1 MPSQQLYAA
10 HVPIYSKNMAKGPYH
25 GQNTDGLM
33 DNFSKAASNMRGTLF
48 YAAADAAGEL
58 ESRIYGIVHILV
70 WAIGLIL
77 SAVVGFGAH
86 GTLAPPNATEPVL
99 TNYTVAS
106 TSEMDVVGASG
117 FVMTL
122 LGVSATL
129 FVGGC
134 VLKNEIRTMP
144 WILYLIFFCTLY
156 GLMAMVALLS
166 VAGANPDHWY
176 FWISLF
182 TVIFLA
188 FGNTILYSVASAM
201 KIPMHTRAVLYS
213 LVSALSVLTAIF
225 VFAYSEPWTV
235 HAHEFGTP
243 MGGFTDSQKFLALGL
258 AIAWPLISVL
268 VFVLRSFY
276 RIEVHHVS
284 GSVNAGTGAAKKA
297 LTFVSN
303 FDQQPMTRAIIL
315 ILVLAAFSASTYLQS
330 ILEQG
335 DNSLAFLYA
344 RFTMLVNFLVLV
356 MTFTGYSADVEEAP
370 RALAGADASLD
381 EVTVTDGAPL
391 AYKEI
396 KA

>member
-10 HVPIYSKNMAKGPYH
+10 HVPIYSKDMAKGPYN
-25 GQNTDGLM
+25 GQATDGKM
-33 DNFSKAASNMRGTLF
+33 MKNFATAASNMRGTLF
-48 YAAADAAGEL
+48 YAAAGTAGEL

-77 SAVVGFGAH
+77 SAVVAFAAH
-86 GTLAPPNATEPVL
+86 GTLVDVVD
-99 TNYTVAS
+99 TNGTTPYVYNS
-106 TSEMDVVGASG
+106 TSEMDVVGVSG
-117 FVMTL
+117 FVTTL
-122 LGVSATL
+122 LGVCATL

-166 VAGANPDHWY
+166 VAGANADHWY

-188 FGNTILYSVASAM
+188 FGNTILYSVVSAM
-201 KIPMHTRAVLYS
+201 KVPMHVRAVLYS

-225 VFAYSEPWTV
+225 VWAYSEDWTV

-243 MGGFTDSQKFLALGL
+243 MGGFSDSQKFLALGL
-258 AIAWPLISVL
+258 AIAWPIISVL
-268 VFVLRSFY
+268 VFLLRSFY

-284 GSVNAGTGAAKKA
+284 GSINAGTGAAKKA

-303 FDQQPMTRAIIL
+303 FDQQPMTRSLIL
-315 ILVLAAFSASTYLQS
+315 ILVLAAFATSTYLQS
-330 ILEQG
+330 ILEG
-335 DNSLAFLYA
+335 GNSLAFLYA

-356 MTFTGYSADVEEAP
+356 MTFTGYSADVEEAEG
-370 RALAGADASLD
+370 ALAAADSSLD
-381 EVTVTDGAPL
+381 EVRVADGGAPL
-391 AYKEI
+391 YEKM
-396 KA
+396 

>member
-10 HVPIYSKNMAKGPYH
+10 HVPIYSKDMGKPQATN
-25 GQNTDGLM
+25 GLM
-33 DNFSKAASNMRGTLF
+33 DNFKKAAANTRGTLF
-48 YAAADAAGEL
+48 YSAADAAGEL
-58 ESRIYGIVHILV
+58 ESRIYGIVHIAV
-70 WAIGLIL
+70 WAVGLIL
-77 SAVVGFGAH
+77 SAVVAFGAH
-86 GTLAPPNATEPVL
+86 GTLAIPAEHNLV
-99 TNYTVAS
+99 NYTTNS
-106 TSEMDVVGASG
+106 TSEMDVVGVSG
-117 FVMTL
+117 FVTTL
-122 LGVSATL
+122 LGVCATL

-166 VAGANPDHWY
+166 VAGANADHWY
-176 FWISLF
+176 FWIALF

-225 VFAYSEPWTV
+225 VFAYSEPWSV

-258 AIAWPLISVL
+258 AIAWPLISVF

-335 DNSLAFLYA
+335 NNSLAFLYA

-356 MTFTGYSADVEEAP
+356 MTFTGYAADVEEAP

-381 EVTVTDGAPL
+381 EVRVTDGTPL
-391 AYKEI
+391 YEKM
-396 KA
+396 

>member
-10 HVPIYSKNMAKGPYH
+10 HVPIYSKDMAQGPYQ
-25 GQNTDGLM
+25 GQKTDTAM
-33 DNFSKAASNMRGTLF
+33 MNNFGKAVKNERNTLF
-48 YAAADAAGEL
+48 YAAAGTAGKVEA
-58 ESRIYGIVHILV
+58 RIYGLIHIIV
-70 WAIGLIL
+70 WAVGLIL
-77 SAVVGFGAH
+77 SAVVAFGAH
-86 GTLAPPNATEPVL
+86 GTLAIPAEHTAV
-99 TNYTVAS
+99 NYTFNS
-106 TSEMDVVGASG
+106 TTEMDVVGVSG
-117 FVMTL
+117 FVTTL
-122 LGVSATL
+122 LGVCATL

-134 VLKNEIRTMP
+134 VLQKELRMMP
-144 WILYLIFFCTLY
+144 WVIYLIFFCTLY

-166 VAGANPDHWY
+166 VAGANADHWY
-176 FWISLF
+176 FWITLF

-243 MGGFTDSQKFLALGL
+243 QGGFSDSQKFLALGL
-258 AIAWPLISVL
+258 AIAWPIISVL

-276 RIEVHHVS
+276 RIKVQH
-284 GSVNAGTGAAKKA
+284 GSAAKKA
-297 LTFVSN
+297 LSFVSN
-303 FDQQPMTRAIIL
+303 FDQQPMTRSLIL
-315 ILVLAAFSASTYLQS
+315 ILVLAAFATSTYLQS

-356 MTFTGYSADVEEAP
+356 MTFTGYSADVEEAEG
-370 RALAGADASLD
+370 ALAAADSSLD
-381 EVTVTDGAPL
+381 EVRVADGGAPL
-391 AYKEI
+391 YEKM
-396 KA
+396 

>member
-1 MPSQQLYAA
+1 MPQQLYAA
-10 HVPIYSKNMAKGPYH
+10 HVPIYSKEMGKGPYN

-48 YAAADAAGEL
+48 YAAAGAAGEL

-77 SAVVGFGAH
+77 SGVVAFAAH
-86 GTLAPPNATEPVL
+86 GTLVDVVDENGTAPYMYN
-99 TNYTVAS
+99 S
-106 TSEMDVVGASG
+106 TSEMDVVGVSG
-117 FVMTL
+117 FVTTL
-122 LGVSATL
+122 LGVCATL

-166 VAGANPDHWY
+166 VAGANADHWY
-176 FWISLF
+176 FWIALF

-213 LVSALSVLTAIF
+213 LVSALSALTAIF
-225 VFAYSEPWTV
+225 VFAYSEDWNV

-243 MGGFTDSQKFLALGL
+243 QGGFSDSQKFLALGL
-258 AIAWPLISVL
+258 AIAWPIISVL
-268 VFVLRSFY
+268 VFLLRSFY

-284 GSVNAGTGAAKKA
+284 GSVNAGKATKA
-297 LTFVSN
+297 LSFVSN
-303 FDQQPMTRAIIL
+303 FDQQPMTRALIL
-315 ILVLAAFSASTYLQS
+315 ILVLAAFATSTYLQS
-330 ILEQG
+330 ILEG
-335 DNSLAFLYA
+335 GNSLAFLYA

-356 MTFTGYSADVEEAP
+356 MTFTGYASDVEEAEGL
-370 RALAGADASLD
+370 LAAADASVD
-381 EVTVTDGAPL
+381 EATVVDAM
-391 AYKEI
+391 KV
-396 KA
+396 

>member
-1 MPSQQLYAA
+1 MPQQLYAA
-10 HVPIYSKNMAKGPYH
+10 HVPIYSKEMGKGPYN

-33 DNFSKAASNMRGTLF
+33 DNFKKAAANARGTLF

-77 SAVVGFGAH
+77 SAVVAFAAH
-86 GTLAPPNATEPVL
+86 GTLVDVVDTNGTAPYVYN
-99 TNYTVAS
+99 S
-106 TSEMDVVGASG
+106 TSEMDVVGVSG
-117 FVMTL
+117 FVTTL
-122 LGVSATL
+122 LGVCATL

-134 VLKNEIRTMP
+134 VLKDEIRSMP

-166 VAGANPDHWY
+166 VAGANADHWY
-176 FWISLF
+176 FWITLF

-225 VFAYSEPWTV
+225 VYAYSEDWTV

-243 MGGFTDSQKFLALGL
+243 QGGFSDSQKFLALGL
-258 AIAWPLISVL
+258 AIAWPIISVL
-268 VFVLRSFY
+268 VFLLRSFY

-284 GSVNAGTGAAKKA
+284 GSINAGTGAAKKA

-303 FDQQPMTRAIIL
+303 FDQQPMTRSLIL
-315 ILVLAAFSASTYLQS
+315 ILVLAAFATSTYLQS
-330 ILEQG
+330 ILEG
-335 DNSLAFLYA
+335 GNSLAFLYA

-381 EVTVTDGAPL
+381 GVTVADGAPM

-396 KA
+396 KG

>member
-1 MPSQQLYAA
+1 MPQQLYAA
-10 HVPIYSKNMAKGPYH
+10 HVPIYSKEMGKGPYN

-48 YAAADAAGEL
+48 YAAAGAAGEL

-77 SAVVGFGAH
+77 SGVVGFGAH

-106 TSEMDVVGASG
+106 TTEMDVVGVSG
-117 FVMTL
+117 FVTTL
-122 LGVSATL
+122 LGVCATL

-166 VAGANPDHWY
+166 VAGANADHWY
-176 FWISLF
+176 FWIALF

-213 LVSALSVLTAIF
+213 LVSALSALTAIF
-225 VFAYSEPWTV
+225 VFAYSEDWEV

-243 MGGFTDSQKFLALGL
+243 QGGFSDSQKFLALGL
-258 AIAWPLISVL
+258 AIAWPIISVL

-284 GSVNAGTGAAKKA
+284 GSVNAGKATKA
-297 LTFVSN
+297 LSFVSN
-303 FDQQPMTRAIIL
+303 FDQQPMTRALIL
-315 ILVLAAFSASTYLQS
+315 ILVLAAFATSTYLQS
-330 ILEQG
+330 ILEG
-335 DNSLAFLYA
+335 GNSLAFLYA

-370 RALAGADASLD
+370 RALAAADASLD
-381 EVTVTDGAPL
+381 GVTVADGAPM

-396 KA
+396 KG